1 MKITPLLLS
10 LALAVPA
17 SASAQSND
25 VTIPD
30 AIQFGASVEAM
41 TARLADQ
48 CDEAPVRT
56 IDPPFLPDVQTIQQ
70 QIDCTGFDYMGEP
83 RLAEFVFRDDALQMV
98 WILVDADDE
107 ERIIAAMRETY
118 GEAGLSV
125 AGVIGFREQMTAWR
139 YEPPEVL
146 FYSEELRPMME
157 AFQDSQAE

>member
-1 MKITPLLLS
+1 
-10 LALAVPA
+10 
-17 SASAQSND
+17 
-25 VTIPD
+25 
-30 AIQFGASVEAM
+30 
-41 TARLADQ
+41 
-48 CDEAPVRT
+48 
-56 IDPPFLPDVQTIQQ
+56 
-70 QIDCTGFDYMGEP
+70 MGEP

-118 GEAGLSV
+118 GEEGLSV

-139 YEPPEVL
+139 FEPPEVL